1 LGEPA
6 NPGRIKSRQAGA
18 RSRAFTDAEFH
29 DKIVKT
35 SHARRPFPQFA
46 EHFMP
51 LFSERVSMLEV
62 QNRALK
68 KTARERAE
76 RIDDLE
82 RELRHR
88 LQLANRYSEE
98 HVSKLE
104 RDLEQVR
111 QKAQHI
117 ERLESELQQKT
128 RELEQVKAEREFY
141 CKRAAE
147 LEEHNQAVTD
157 AATKYSLWG
166 QKLFS
171 ELATLDP
178 DGAPRRKFD
187 TGSWM

>member
-1 LGEPA
+1 
-6 NPGRIKSRQAGA
+6 
-18 RSRAFTDAEFH
+18 
-29 DKIVKT
+29 
-35 SHARRPFPQFA
+35 
-46 EHFMP
+46 MP

-76 RIDDLE
+76 RIDELE
-82 RELRHR
+82 RELQRG
-88 LQLANRYSEE
+88 LQHATRYSEE

-117 ERLESELQQKT
+117 DRLEGELQQKT
-128 RELEQVKAEREFY
+128 RELERVKAEREFY
-141 CKRAAE
+141 CKRVAE
-147 LEEHNQAVTD
+147 LEEHNQVVTD